1 MFFFFFFVPPPPP
14 PPTLK
19 GRDILTGCS
28 ELPKTRENPF
38 RCPESPP
45 PQKKK
50 LERSI
55 GAKFA
60 LTEIR
65 DLKQSGRQRQGRLRL
80 KNEFLPLIRISK
92 MAACVYRLIRRHTS
106 TSA

>member
-1 MFFFFFFVPPPPP
+1 METLIAKKRNESQPLLKKWSPFPPSPAIIWVQQ
-14 PPTLK
+14 
-19 GRDILTGCS
+19 GNGILWGCVH
-28 ELPKTRENPF
+28 
-38 RCPESPP
+38 
-45 PQKKK
+45 
-50 LERSI
+50 
-55 GAKFA
+55 
-60 LTEIR
+60 IR